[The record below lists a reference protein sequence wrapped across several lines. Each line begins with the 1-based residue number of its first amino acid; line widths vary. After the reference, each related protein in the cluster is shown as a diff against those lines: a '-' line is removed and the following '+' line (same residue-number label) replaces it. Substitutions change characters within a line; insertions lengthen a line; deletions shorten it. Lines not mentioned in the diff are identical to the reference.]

1 MEKIIL
7 IGGGGHAKVLID
19 LIRTSGQFEIAG
31 ILDPLLEIK
40 SAFLGIPVIGSDD
53 MLEEL
58 FSTGIRNACIAVGS
72 IRDNS
77 KRKTLYEQVKKIGF
91 VAPHLIHPK
100 TIVSRK
106 AQIADAV
113 QIMAGA
119 IIQAESIIGENTIVN
134 TGSIIEHDCKIGKHV
149 HVCPGVVISGDCVI
163 GDGAFIGAG
172 SVVIQGLKIGENSI
186 VGAGAVVVS
195 DVADSKVVM
204 GVPAKEWMSRRVN
217 G

>member
-1 MEKIIL
+1 M
-7 IGGGGHAKVLID
+7 V
-19 LIRTSGQFEIAG
+19 RTSGRYEIAG

-40 SAFLGIPVIGSDD
+40 STFLDIPVIGSDD

-91 VAPHLIHPK
+91 VVPHLIHPK

-119 IIQAESIIGENTIVN
+119 IIQAESIIDENTLVN

-149 HVCPGVVISGDCVI
+149 HICPGAIISGGCEI
-163 GDGAFIGAG
+163 GEGAFIGASATVIQGIKIGKDAVIGAG
-172 SVVIQGLKIGENSI
+172 SVVIK
-186 VGAGAVVVS
+186 
-195 DVADSKVVM
+195 DVPGGTMVK
-204 GVPAKEWMSRRVN
+204 GVPAR
-217 G
+217 

>member
-1 MEKIIL
+1 MQEIII

-19 LIRTSGQFEIAG
+19 LIRTSGRYEIAG

-40 SAFLGIPVIGSDD
+40 STFPDIPVIGNDD

-58 FSTGIRNACIAVGS
+58 FSNGVRNVCIAVGS

-77 KRKTLYEQVKKIGF
+77 KRKALYEQVKKIGF

-106 AQIADAV
+106 AQVADAV

-119 IIQAESIIGENTIVN
+119 IIQAESMIGENTIVN

-149 HVCPGVVISGDCVI
+149 HICSGAIISGGCEI
-163 GDGAFIGAG
+163 GEGVFIGAG
-172 SVVIQGLKIGENSI
+172 ATVIQGIKIGKNSI
-186 VGAGAVVVS
+186 VAAGAVVVN
-195 DVADSKVVM
+195 DVAYDKTVM
-204 GVPAKEWMSRRVN
+204 GVPARTVN
-217 G
+217 SGW